1 MAAVGRPV
9 TACATPLDVKLEQV
23 KLQQCDTAHLLL
35 VESIFS
41 HTVNFLLLPLWFSIR
56 MSNNLF
62 ANRCKSMIGRFIG
75 CNQIRFLQDI
85 AILVEIFLSPSNY
98 ILDVPTGTKI

>member
-1 MAAVGRPV
+1 MAAVGRSL

-23 KLQQCDTAHLLL
+23 KLRYCDTAHLLL

-41 HTVNFLLLPLWFSIR
+41 QTVNFLLL
-56 MSNNLF
+56 LF
-62 ANRCKSMIGRFIG
+62 GSQLECRTICSRIRCKSMIGRFIG